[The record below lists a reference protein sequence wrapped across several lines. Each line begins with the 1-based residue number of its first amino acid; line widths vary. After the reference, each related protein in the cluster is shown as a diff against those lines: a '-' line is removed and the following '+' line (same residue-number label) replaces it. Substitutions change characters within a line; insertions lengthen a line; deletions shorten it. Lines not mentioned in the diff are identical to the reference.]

1 MKKSIALIVEGYEEE
16 SYLARLISFNIFA
29 KDNEIKIINAKGV
42 GNIFSR
48 YQNAYQSNRYDE
60 IYAFCDGDNCSST
73 ILELRKRIN
82 EDLYGEDDNEST
94 NHIIFANPV
103 TLQIV
108 LMHFKYIILK
118 NVGKKSNASIIEELT
133 GIKNYKA
140 NDDQIDE
147 MMNLIKY
154 SSYEVMKANLEKLSS
169 DISVIPSTN
178 FLYLLSVLEKID

>member
-16 SYLARLISFNIFA
+16 SYLTRLISFNIFA

-60 IYAFCDGDNCSST
+60 IYAFCDGDNCSKEF
-73 ILELRKRIN
+73 LDLRKRIN

-118 NVGKKSNASIIEELT
+118 NVGKKSNATIIEELT

-147 MMNLIKY
+147 MMKLIKY
-154 SSYEVMKANLEKLSS
+154 SSYEVMKANIKKLSS

-178 FLYLLSVLEKID
+178 FLYLLSVLEKTN